1 MRAITKAGLTLAATA
16 SALALV
22 TAAAGPALAYKPPS
36 VHLLCTAAAND
47 ATLEGSVC
55 VLPFGVTT
63 PPNSYSATIAVS
75 NPGAGDTFAV
85 VAGGLP
91 PGLTMPATS
100 GSGTVITGNPA
111 KAGTFNF
118 SIEATLGGLHATQA
132 YQITVT
138 VAGPPDQFT
147 CSPAANG
154 GFLISGACVLPDAV
168 VGLPYQGHLP
178 TSHGAGGSASVVA
191 GTLPP
196 GLSLPATFGVSGDT
210 IGGTPGQPGI
220 EPTFSFTAAGT
231 GDQGQP
237 LYQAYQ
243 ITVDPNQPLAIVL
256 PASGSTLEPGNVGQ
270 AFAQNF
276 FLSGGAGPYAWSL
289 VAGALPPGL
298 TLQTTAGP
306 RDAGNQLAGT
316 PATAGT
322 YKFTM
327 KLTDYY
333 GHQATQQ
340 FTLAIEP

>member
-1 MRAITKAGLTLAATA
+1 MRAIT
-16 SALALV
+16 
-22 TAAAGPALAYKPPS
+22 
-36 VHLLCTAAAND
+36 
-47 ATLEGSVC
+47 LEGRVC

-63 PPNSYSATIAVS
+63 PPDGYTAMIAVS

-85 VAGGLP
+85 VAGGLR
-91 PGLTMPATS
+91 
-100 GSGTVITGNPA
+100 
-111 KAGTFNF
+111 
-118 SIEATLGGLHATQA
+118 ATQA

-191 GTLPP
+191 G
-196 GLSLPATFGVSGDT
+196 
-210 IGGTPGQPGI
+210 
-220 EPTFSFTAAGT
+220 
-231 GDQGQP
+231 
-237 LYQAYQ
+237 
-243 ITVDPNQPLAIVL
+243 
-256 PASGSTLEPGNVGQ
+256 
-270 AFAQNF
+270 
-276 FLSGGAGPYAWSL
+276 
-289 VAGALPPGL
+289 ALPPGL

-306 RDAGNQLAGT
+306 RDAASQLAGT
-316 PATAGT
+316 PTTAGT
-322 YKFTM
+322 YMFTM